1 MPNRLTGQSSAY
13 LRQHADNPVDWQPFD
28 DAAFAEAARRDVPV
42 FLSVGYAACHWC
54 HVMAHESFEDPGIG
68 AYLNEH
74 FVPVKVDR
82 EERPDVDA
90 TYMAAAQLITGQG
103 GWPLSAFLTP
113 DGRAFHAGTY
123 FPPRPAHGMPSFRQL
138 LEAVSGAW
146 AERRHELEQA
156 GDAVAR
162 AIAGQAED
170 LRSALAGAAVTVPEA
185 GPPAAPA
192 GVEGTD
198 PAAVALE
205 ALLRE
210 EDPLHGGFGGAPK
223 FPPSTVLLLLE
234 RLAAAGAP
242 GTADRARGLLGRTL
256 GAMRGS
262 ALFDH
267 VGGGFYRYSVTREW
281 SLPHYEK
288 MLYDNAQL
296 LRALARAAALEP
308 AAGHGRAAADT
319 AGFLL
324 TGLRLPG
331 GAFASSLDADTAAAE
346 GDVHSGEGAFYVWRR
361 SELREILGA
370 EHGTAVADLMGV
382 AAGPPQPLHPGRV
395 LDDGERALWDAARP
409 ALAAARSR
417 RPAPARDDKVVAG
430 WNGMTVAALAEA
442 GVLLEDPALVL
453 AAEGAAAH
461 LWAVHWDATRRR
473 LARTSHAGS
482 AEHSIEG
489 LLEDYATVAEGFL
502 VLYRATGATPW
513 YERARELAD
522 VAAERFAHPAPGSVP
537 DGRPDA
543 PEPVWSDMADVP
555 APLLAAGTSGRADP
569 LDDVTP
575 AGTAVLAAV
584 LVELWS
590 LEEDERRLRP
600 VASLLGSLDLLARR
614 SPRSAGRALAVRLE
628 LASAPAHVV
637 LAGGTAEDKLAARRA
652 VGPAAVLATR
662 VVDADAPGAP
672 GAARG
677 RTAPGGRFTVWVC
690 RDFACRAPVH
700 SVAELQEQLG
710 GTDPLSR
717 ASRA

>member
-54 HVMAHESFEDPGIG
+54 HVMAHESFEDPELGV
-68 AYLNEH
+68 YLNEH

-90 TYMAAAQLITGQG
+90 TYMAATQLITRQG
-103 GWPLSAFLTP
+103 GWPMSAFLTP

-123 FPPRPAHGMPSFRQL
+123 FPPRPAHGMPSFRQVL
-138 LEAVSGAW
+138 QAVAAAW
-146 AERRHELEQA
+146 ADRRDELEQA
-156 GDAVAR
+156 ADTVAR

-170 LRSALAGAAVTVPEA
+170 LRSALAGTAVPVAPEDE
-185 GPPAAPA
+185 P
-192 GVEGTD
+192 D
-198 PAAVALE
+198 LSAVALE
-205 ALLRE
+205 VLLRE
-210 EDPLHGGFGGAPK
+210 EDPVHGGFGGAPK

-234 RLAAAGAP
+234 RLAAGGAP
-242 GTADRARGLLGRTL
+242 GTSERAHGLLGRTL
-256 GAMRGS
+256 GAMSGS

-267 VGGGFYRYSVTREW
+267 VGGGFHRYSVTREW

-296 LRALARAAALEP
+296 LRACARAAALEP
-308 AAGHGRAAADT
+308 GAGHGRTAADT

-324 TGLRLPG
+324 AELRLPG
-331 GAFASSLDADTAAAE
+331 GAYASSLDADTVSAD
-346 GDVHSGEGAFYVWRR
+346 GDVHSGEGAFYVWSR
-361 SELREILGA
+361 SELREVLGA
-370 EHGTAVADLMGV
+370 DRGTAVADLMGV
-382 AAGPPQPLHPGRV
+382 PAGSPQPLHPGRV
-395 LDDGERALWDAARP
+395 LDDAEQALWDGARP
-409 ALAAARSR
+409 ELAAARAR
-417 RPAPARDDKVVAG
+417 RTAPARDEKVVAG
-430 WNGMTVAALAEA
+430 WNGMTVTALAEA
-442 GVLLEDPALVL
+442 GVLLADPALVL
-453 AAEGAAAH
+453 AAEEAAGH
-461 LWAVHWDATRRR
+461 LWAVHWDASRRK

-482 AEHSIEG
+482 AERSIEG
-489 LLEDYATVAEGFL
+489 LLEDYAMVAEGFL

-522 VAAERFAHPAPGSVP
+522 VAGERFSHPAP
-537 DGRPDA
+537 DGGPDA
-543 PEPVWSDMADVP
+543 PERIWSDLADVP
-555 APLLAAGTSGRADP
+555 APLLAAGSSGRAEP

-584 LVELWS
+584 LAELWA
-590 LEEDERRLRP
+590 LEEDEHRLRAVP
-600 VASLLGSLDLLARR
+600 SLLGPLDLLARR
-614 SPRSAGRALAVRLE
+614 SPRSAGRALAVRAE
-628 LASAPAHVV
+628 LGSSPAHVV

-652 VGPAAVLATR
+652 VGATAVLSTR

-672 GAARG
+672 GSARG
-677 RTAPGGRFTVWVC
+677 KAALGGRFTVYVC

-710 GTDPLSR
+710 GAGPIS
-717 ASRA
+717 

>member
-28 DAAFAEAARRDVPV
+28 DAAFAEAVRRDVPV

-90 TYMAAAQLITGQG
+90 TYMAATQLITRQG
-103 GWPLSAFLTP
+103 GWPMSAFLTP

-123 FPPRPAHGMPSFRQL
+123 FPPRPAHGMPSFRQV
-138 LEAVSGAW
+138 LEAVAAAW
-146 AERRHELEQA
+146 SARRDELEQA
-156 GDAVAR
+156 ADAVAR

-170 LRSALAGAAVTVPEA
+170 LRSALDGAAVTVPATVPSEKD
-185 GPPAAPA
+185 
-192 GVEGTD
+192 GTD

-210 EDPLHGGFGGAPK
+210 EDPVHGGFGGAPK
-223 FPPSTVLLLLE
+223 FPPSTVLPLLE
-234 RLAAAGAP
+234 RLAAGGVP

-267 VGGGFYRYSVTREW
+267 VGGGFFRYSVTREW

-296 LRALARAAALEP
+296 LRAFARAEALEP
-308 AAGHGRAAADT
+308 GAGHGRTAADT

-324 TGLRLPG
+324 AGLRLPG
-331 GAFASSLDADTAAAE
+331 GAFASSLDADTAAAD
-346 GDVHSGEGAFYVWRR
+346 GDVHGGEGAFYVWRR
-361 SELREILGA
+361 SELREVLGA
-370 EHGTAVADLMGV
+370 DRGTAVADLMGV
-382 AAGPPQPLHPGRV
+382 AAGAPQPLHPGRV
-395 LDDGERALWDAARP
+395 LDEAEQALWDGARP
-409 ALAAARSR
+409 ALAAARAR

-442 GVLLEDPALVL
+442 GVLLGDPALVL
-453 AAEGAAAH
+453 AAEEAAGH
-461 LWAVHWDATRRR
+461 LWAVHWDASRRR

-489 LLEDYATVAEGFL
+489 LLEDYAMVAEGFL

-522 VAAERFAHPAPGSVP
+522 VAEERFSRRVP
-537 DGRPDA
+537 DGAPDA
-543 PEPVWSDMADVP
+543 PERVWSDLADVP

-584 LVELWS
+584 LVELWA
-590 LEEDERRLRP
+590 LEEDERRMRP

-614 SPRSAGRALAVRLE
+614 SPRSAGRALAVRAE

-637 LAGGTAEDKLAARRA
+637 LAGGTAEDKLVARRA
-652 VGPAAVLATR
+652 VGPAAVLSTR

-677 RTAPGGRFTVWVC
+677 KTALGGRFTVYVC

-700 SVAELQEQLG
+700 SVPELQEQLTG
-710 GTDPLSR
+710 AGPLS
-717 ASRA
+717 